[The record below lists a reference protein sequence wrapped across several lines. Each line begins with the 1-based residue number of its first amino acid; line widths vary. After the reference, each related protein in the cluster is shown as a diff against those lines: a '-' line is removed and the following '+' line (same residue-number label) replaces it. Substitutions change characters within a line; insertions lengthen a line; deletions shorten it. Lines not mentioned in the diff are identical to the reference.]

1 MDAEQQGV
9 KVQPTLVTGDHDLP
23 VKDKAPIRAANGPQR
38 LFELGEV
45 SVQRLEVARLDV
57 DLGAVAKDER
67 PEPVPLRLVNPP
79 AAVGDVGSRLRQH
92 RLDGRING
100 ERHRPMIAAHTPAM
114 TIAIQFLGAVGTV
127 TGSQYLVTCGDHRL
141 LVDCGMFQGSP
152 EEVSRNRMAFAFDPT
167 TVDALVLTHAHLDH
181 CGRIPALVKA
191 GFHGPIHAT
200 AATLDLTEIVLRDS
214 AKLQQ
219 EAETRWRRRHPD
231 EVAEGGEEEAGL
243 ERDPGDM
250 PQRIREAPPEA
261 ATMTRAALY
270 RDEDVDATVAL
281 FKPAAYE
288 STMEVV
294 PGVTAVLHDAGH
306 ILGSAIV
313 ELRLTDGGA
322 TTTVIFS
329 GDLGRCDTPILR
341 DPTPI
346 SHADFVLVESTYGNE
361 EHAPMAQSVNELAA
375 AINDVA
381 GDRGVLLIPSFA
393 IGRTQELI
401 WELDKLL
408 RDGRTP
414 RLPLYLDS
422 PMASKASDVYLRHP
436 ETYDE
441 ETAGL
446 LRSGSSPLEY
456 PGEEYTNE
464 PDQSKAI
471 RTQPRPLI
479 VVASSG
485 MLTGGRILHH
495 LKDFLPDPAC
505 TLLFIGYQG
514 QGTLGYAIQH
524 GAQQARID
532 GTKYPVRCRVRSI
545 SGFSAHADE
554 HELEDW
560 VRNFAAAGGSVG
572 GDGRP
577 KRVFVVH
584 GDPDAASAFAQ
595 RIKGDLGLDAYL
607 PSYQEQIVLRQ

>member
-1 MDAEQQGV
+1 
-9 KVQPTLVTGDHDLP
+9 
-23 VKDKAPIRAANGPQR
+23 
-38 LFELGEV
+38 
-45 SVQRLEVARLDV
+45 
-57 DLGAVAKDER
+57 
-67 PEPVPLRLVNPP
+67 
-79 AAVGDVGSRLRQH
+79 
-92 RLDGRING
+92 
-100 ERHRPMIAAHTPAM
+100 M

-127 TGSQYLVTCGDHRL
+127 TGSQYLVTCGDQRV

-152 EEVSRNRMAFAFDPT
+152 EEVSRNRMAFAYAPA
-167 TVDALVLTHAHLDH
+167 TVDALLLTHAHLDH

-200 AATLDLTEIVLRDS
+200 SATLDLTEIVLRDA
-214 AKLQQ
+214 AKLQL
-219 EAETRWRRRHPD
+219 EAENRWRRRHPD
-231 EVAEGGEEEAGL
+231 QAAQGDDEETAVEH
-243 ERDPGDM
+243 DPGDM
-250 PQRIREAPPEA
+250 PQRIREAQPEA

-270 RDEDVDATVAL
+270 YDKDVDATVAL
-281 FKPAAYE
+281 FTPSAYE
-288 STMEVV
+288 TEVAV
-294 PGVTAVLHDAGH
+294 APGVTAVLHDAGH

-322 TTTVIFS
+322 TTTVVFS
-329 GDLGRCDTPILR
+329 GDLGRCDTPVLR

-346 SHADFVLVESTYGNE
+346 SHADFVLVESTYGNR
-361 EHAPMAQSVNELAA
+361 EHGPMDEAVNELAA

-408 RDGRTP
+408 RDGRVP
-414 RLPLYLDS
+414 HLPLYLDS

-436 ETYDE
+436 ETYDD
-441 ETAGL
+441 ETAAL
-446 LRSGSSPLEY
+446 LRSGDEPLVY
-456 PGEEYTNE
+456 PGEEYTNDVE
-464 PDQSKAI
+464 QSKAI
-471 RTQPRPLI
+471 RTQPRPLM

-524 GAQQARID
+524 GAQQAKID
-532 GTKYPVRCRVRSI
+532 GAPYPVRCRVRSI

-560 VRNFAAAGGSVG
+560 VRNFAAVGGAVA

-584 GDPDAASAFAQ
+584 GDPDAASAFAN
-595 RIKGDLGLDAYL
+595 RIHGDLGLDAYL
-607 PSYQEQIVLRQ
+607 PTYQEQVVLRE